1 MVIIN
6 TFSNT
11 IIIITGQSVQVITK
25 QKHPSQLPYF
35 GHKVTTAH
43 N

>member
-11 IIIITGQSVQVITK
+11 IIITGQSVQVITK

-35 GHKVTTAH
+35 GHNVTTAH
-43 N
+43 